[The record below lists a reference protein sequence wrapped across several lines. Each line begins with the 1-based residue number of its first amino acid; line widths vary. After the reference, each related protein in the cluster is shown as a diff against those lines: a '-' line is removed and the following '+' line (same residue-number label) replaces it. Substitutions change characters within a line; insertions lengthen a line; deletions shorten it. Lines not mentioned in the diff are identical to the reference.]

1 MCKCPGV
8 QRHPKISICWYD
20 KPFHTYHCFISGG
33 IYCCCPNEETD
44 KAWLDVLWWLAC
56 ILTSP
61 MALMLALLFGFCC
74 TPDNCRT
81 YCECREE
88 EPGALTRCDEYWC
101 CIAV

>member
-1 MCKCPGV
+1 M
-8 QRHPKISICWYD
+8 
-20 KPFHTYHCFISGG
+20 
-33 IYCCCPNEETD
+33 
-44 KAWLDVLWWLAC
+44 LWWLAC

-61 MALMLALLFGFCC
+61 MAMMLALIFGFVGVIIDFVTLICWAVSGGFLGRKCC